1 MEWASLARK
10 GSSGGVRKKL
20 SECFARAQTSSG
32 PYWRYSS
39 TTHCIHGKLTI
50 TSPLVTDP
58 RRTATPAKLRR
69 VQDVDG
75 VASDDEGA
83 LSKAMSGSEHVR
95 QGAERAINSVA
106 RKLDPYLSVEYT
118 VNELINAARDP
129 ANLARIFDGKKGK
142 KTAFTC

>member
-1 MEWASLARK
+1 MSL
-10 GSSGGVRKKL
+10 
-20 SECFARAQTSSG
+20 G

-39 TTHCIHGKLTI
+39 TIHCIHGKSTI

-69 VQDVDG
+69 VQGVDG
-75 VASDDEGA
+75 VAGDDEGA
-83 LSKAMSGSEHVR
+83 MGKAMSGSEHVL
-95 QGAERAINSVA
+95 QGAERAINSVT

-129 ANLARIFDGKKGK
+129 ANLARIFYGKKGK
-142 KTAFTC
+142 NQLLSLANLCLGWSPQC